1 MTRRRPAVPR
11 LVAGLLLLVSL
22 AVATGPAQARDAGLQ
37 VSRSASGPFADQLPG
52 PLLDGIGLVVPLDVA
67 GGTFYVR
74 NSSPQVARTTV
85 AVVNRGDRNALT
97 GALTLTVDV
106 DGTTVT
112 GTLPPDGRRCDLV
125 ATGPDLAPG
134 AVQPV
139 EVALEV
145 GDLTGQRGTDERLAL
160 DVDVTLSH
168 LGGGGRRRG
177 VRRAGVGRAAPDAD
191 CERTA
196 VVTLSGE
203 HRCPPTAVDAGLHDG
218 LGVPRDPAAVSGI
231 GRDPARARRAA
242 RRRPPSPTGSPGRD
256 RRLTALA
263 NGVSVAG

>member
-1 MTRRRPAVPR
+1 MTRRRPAIPR

-22 AVATGPAQARDAGLQ
+22 AVATGPAQARDAGLR

-168 LGGGGRRRG
+168 LGGGGDVAVCG
-177 VRRAGVGRAAPDAD
+177 EQASDGPPDAD
-191 CERTA
+191 CENTA

-231 GRDPARARRAA
+231 GVTLLVLGGLLVAA
-242 RRRPPSPTGSPGRD
+242 RRRRRGAPGAID
-256 RRLTALA
+256 A
-263 NGVSVAG
+263 